1 MSFTSTLTHNVIQP
15 NGGSVTKLYKMN
27 EKRRQGLINLGEQ
40 QINAAFE
47 GGSAP
52 FYSLA
57 DYRGPIGKNGG
68 GLGRVAAR
76 PNGGSMYA
84 PPGQR
89 DFGQEFRAP
98 ATPTSYFKQNG
109 QGQFMAV
116 ANPSSKSLKR
126 GLYFN
131 APETK
136 TFEGY
141 TDKFYNEREKAYT
154 DFAMPQVAQQYR
166 DAKAATLYGLANR
179 GQIGSSLDTKAQ
191 SNLERTSAG
200 ARQAVVDNAID
211 QSSKLRMD
219 LENARQAQLQQLYQ
233 STDPSKA
240 VASAIATSQNF
251 RRPSSF
257 APIINAFANIA
268 NTYATNQAIQGY
280 NKQAQVYGGQD
291 QQNQPQSYVAPI
303 N

>member
-52 FYSLA
+52 FYKLA
-57 DYRGPIGKNGG
+57 DYTGPLKSRG
-68 GLGRVAAR
+68 GLGTVAAR
-76 PNGGSMYA
+76 PGQPDVSLSAGQGSIGQDLR
-84 PPGQR
+84 PPVS
-89 DFGQEFRAP
+89 RAGM
-98 ATPTSYFKQNG
+98 YFKQNR
-109 QGQFMAV
+109 QGDFTAV
-116 ANPSSKSLKR
+116 GNPTSRGLKR
-126 GLYFN
+126 GQYFT

-166 DAKAATLYGLANR
+166 DAKAATVYGLSNR
-179 GQIGSSLDTKAQ
+179 GQLGSSLDTQAMSQ
-191 SNLERTSAG
+191 LERTSAN

-211 QSSKLRMD
+211 QSTKLRMD
-219 LENARQAQLQQLYQ
+219 IENARAAQLQALYQ

-280 NKQAQVYGGQD
+280 NKQAQVYSSPD
-291 QQNQPQSYVAPI
+291 QQNQSQSYVAPI
-303 N
+303 K

>member
-1 MSFTSTLTHNVIQP
+1 MSFTSTLTHDVIQP
-15 NGGSVTKLYKMN
+15 NGGSVTKLYKIN

-52 FYSLA
+52 FYKLA
-57 DYRGPIGKNGG
+57 DYNGKVGGNG
-68 GLGRVAAR
+68 GLGRVAIR
-76 PNGGSMYA
+76 PGGQAMFA

-89 DFGQEFRAP
+89 DLGQGIRP
-98 ATPTSYFKQNG
+98 ATSTAGSYFKQNKRG
-109 QGQFMAV
+109 DFV
-116 ANPSSKSLKR
+116 EVKNVREKSLKG

-166 DAKAATLYGLANR
+166 DAKAATTYGLANR
-179 GQIGSSLDTKAQ
+179 GQLGSSLDKQAKSQ
-191 SNLERTSAG
+191 LERTSSN
-200 ARQAVVDNAID
+200 ARQAVVDNAVD
-211 QSSKLRMD
+211 QSSKLRLD
-219 LENARQAQLQQLYQ
+219 LENARAAQLQQLYQ

-251 RRPSSF
+251 RKPSSF

-280 NKQAQVYGGQD
+280 NKQAQVYDSQGQQD
-291 QQNQPQSYVAPI
+291 QSQSYVAPI
-303 N
+303 K